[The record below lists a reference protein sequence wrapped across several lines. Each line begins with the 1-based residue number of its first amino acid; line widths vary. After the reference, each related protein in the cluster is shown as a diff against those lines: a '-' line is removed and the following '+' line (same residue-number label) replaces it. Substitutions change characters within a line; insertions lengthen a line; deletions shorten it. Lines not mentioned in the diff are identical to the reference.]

1 MRESLEV
8 FMIGYFDTDLGRI
21 QIAPTIVRRIILS
34 EIEGNNCFRV
44 NGAKPGEPIPR
55 KIAEKSIRVSFE
67 EGVLETTLLVSVLY
81 GARIIKEARDL
92 QGNIIRAMQFRA
104 GLKVKKVEI
113 NVEDVFLSD
122 DVVQPLLLDQGKEM
136 PEPANP
142 IVE

>member
-1 MRESLEV
+1 
-8 FMIGYFDTDLGRI
+8 MIGYFDTDLGRI